1 MRAREWTV
9 AANFRTPADYGIPEL
24 PAWRSHRDDG
34 GVAFVAADADAD
46 GEPDA
51 EPFIAAENPITVRR

>member
-24 PAWRSHRDDG
+24 PAWRSRCDGCG
-34 GVAFVAADADAD
+34 GVAFVAAD

-51 EPFIAAENPITVRR
+51 EPFIAAENPVTVRR